1 MQICAIVNF
10 RVIHIFSKGNSCID
24 RLTNLGVK
32 NRIEFAK
39 YSTLLDGIRLG
50 FFHNM
55 FQLPFF
61 VCRKFVLFFLQE
73 FGMVSYAFCY
83 FFFLFFLII
92 FFHMMIDD
100 L

>member
-61 VCRKFVLFFLQE
+61 VCRKFVLFFCRSLVW
-73 FGMVSYAFCY
+73 FPMLFVISSFY
-83 FFFLFFLII
+83 FF
-92 FFHMMIDD
+92 
-100 L
+100 